1 MTKEERAERVHID
14 DLHFEHQQWVRELKF
29 YKQEMGFFKDRLEE
43 VAARYTSMDV
53 MKDLE
58 KFQNQMYIQGNAIDE
73 LIHDVN
79 SHESEIAQYAK
90 EHPVAI
96 EHVLFKDHSP
106 LRERIETNRDIVN
119 QFKKEYHRFLA
130 KWM

>member
-1 MTKEERAERVHID
+1 MLAVAWALQQSRVA
-14 DLHFEHQQWVRELKF
+14 
-29 YKQEMGFFKDRLEE
+29 KDRLEE

-58 KFQNQMYIQGNAIDE
+58 KFQNQIYIQGNAIDE
-73 LIHDVN
+73 LIHAVN

-96 EHVLFKDHSP
+96 DHVLFKDHSP
-106 LRERIETNRDIVN
+106 LRDRVETNRDIVN
-119 QFKKEYHRFLA
+119 EFKKDYQRFLA